1 MASEAMS
8 TPRRWRKKS
17 EFSAFRNIYK
27 VQFVDTAYKR
37 TFLMTIHTK
46 ATVLLI
52 SFIGVFVV
60 IQGCKTQTVVH
71 VHNGKPVEGSN
82 QAKASGSEQVVSAAP
97 AELLPVDIT
106 MILDRSGSM
115 GPLTEQ
121 VITSYNDF
129 IAEQKTVDGEAFV
142 SLIQFDDKYEPN
154 YTGVAI
160 QNADELNTGLYMP
173 RGSTA
178 LFDAIGRAI
187 TEAKDRIAPGSS
199 DVVFVITTDGLENA
213 STDYSGDA
221 IKELIAECETQYGW
235 HFMYLA
241 ASDEAFNQ
249 HEGMGIGYDNCLK
262 LEATPEGWQS
272 SQQLMSINL
281 SIFRNVRTAAA
292 LEFKDED
299 RDVE

>member
-1 MASEAMS
+1 
-8 TPRRWRKKS
+8 
-17 EFSAFRNIYK
+17 
-27 VQFVDTAYKR
+27 
-37 TFLMTIHTK
+37 MTMHTK
-46 ATVLLI
+46 ATVLLA
-52 SFIGVFVV
+52 SFIGVFVA

-71 VHNGKPVEGSN
+71 IHNGKPVEGTN
-82 QAKASGSEQVVSAAP
+82 EAMASESVQVVSAAP

-115 GPLTEQ
+115 GPLSEQ

-129 IAEQKTVDGEAFV
+129 IAEQKTVEGEAFV
-142 SLIQFDDKYEPN
+142 SLIQFDDKYESN
-154 YTGVAI
+154 YTSVTI
-160 QNADELNTGLYMP
+160 QNADELNTASYIP

-187 TEAKDRIAPGSS
+187 TEAKDRITPGSS

-221 IKELIAECETQYGW
+221 IKELIAECESQYGW

-241 ASDEAFNQ
+241 ASDEAFDQ
-249 HEGMGIGYDNCLK
+249 HKGMGIGYDNCLK
-262 LEATPEGWQS
+262 LEATPEGWQI
-272 SQQLMSINL
+272 SQQLMSVNL
-281 SIFRNVRTAAA
+281 AKFRNDRTADA